1 MMYEFSNNVVN
12 SSENMNSPNN
22 MKSSENMN
30 SPNDM
35 NSSDYMN
42 SYIPPCVF
50 VPDKELDVL
59 TNGHDKSN
67 ALDDTS
73 EMCIDT
79 DCMDTAHAIQIC
91 IVPVHMI

>member
-1 MMYEFSNNVVN
+1 MNSPEDMN
-12 SSENMNSPNN
+12 SSEYMNSLKD

-42 SYIPPCVF
+42 SYVPPCVF
-50 VPDKELDVL
+50 FPDKELDVL
-59 TNGHDKSN
+59 THGHDKSN
-67 ALDDTS
+67 ALGNTS

-79 DCMDTAHAIQIC
+79 DCIDTAHAIQIC

>member
-1 MMYEFSNNVVN
+1 MN
-12 SSENMNSPNN
+12 SSEYMNSLKDMKSSKNMNSPNN
-22 MKSSENMN
+22 
-30 SPNDM
+30 M

-42 SYIPPCVF
+42 SYVPPCVF

-67 ALDDTS
+67 ALDNTS
-73 EMCIDT
+73 EMCVDT
-79 DCMDTAHAIQIC
+79 DCIDTAHAIQIC